1 MDLAHH
7 KNRVCR
13 KNSDSFLQ
21 GEEILAAFL
30 LRPLGAVKRKALS
43 TMVGQTA
50 GAATGAAFGASTG
63 STVSY
68 TLENILEKAAE
79 ADEGKSKVEPPATAK
94 LFPGRDILFVITD
107 RRYLIFYLKPGL
119 ARIPYSFKA
128 ALPLSAI
135 TNMQM
140 TSGLVANKVRITFAD
155 GTFVLRDLPFGQGK
169 HRNLIKAFI
178 RARGQAFPPQRLPAQ
193 QALEEQED

>member
-7 KNRVCR
+7 KNRVRR
-13 KNSDSFLQ
+13 KNSDSFFQ

-63 STVSY
+63 STVNY
-68 TLENILEKAAE
+68 TLEKVLEKAAD
-79 ADEGKSKVEPPATAK
+79 ADDGGREVEPRATAK
-94 LFPGRDILFVITD
+94 LFPSRDILFVITD

-119 ARIPYSFKA
+119 ARIPYYFKA
-128 ALPLSAI
+128 AFPLSAI
-135 TNMQM
+135 TNMQL
-140 TSGLVANKVRITFAD
+140 TSGLVASKVRITFAD
-155 GTFVLRDLPFGQGK
+155 GTIVLRDLPFGQGK

-178 RARGQAFPPQRLPAQ
+178 RERRQTCPPQRLPAQ
-193 QALEEQED
+193 QALEEGD